1 MNATRMQGSYV
12 RDPNKKI
19 KVEFERAP
27 LKVRL
32 KEKYLS
38 LFFAKKVVWY
48 LFRLVLLIGISYV
61 ILFPFISKIAGS
73 FMEFQDFVDVS
84 VRLIPKH
91 FTLDTYLVIYEELSY
106 LTAFFN
112 TFVISIGS
120 AIIQTF
126 ICCVIGYGFAKFKF
140 KGSKWIFLLVMLT
153 MIIPHPTL
161 QLSMLK
167 SFQSFDINLLTP
179 ISTVISFFANLFGTL
194 FNAPW
199 ADMNAT
205 TEFGLIQL
213 IGIITGNPDL
223 ASGINMTNTY
233 FPFIVLSLF
242 GLGFKNGLYIFLL
255 RQFFRGVPDELEE
268 SAYIDGTGVFRTFIK
283 IILPLSIPMMITV
296 FLFAF
301 SWQWTDTFYTN
312 LFISPNSGVPLLVHM
327 IEETPPTLLKQINA
341 IQEGAASTYMFS
353 AVRGTIGIMIIMPLV
368 IVYVF
373 CQKFLVQGIERSGL
387 TAD

>member
-48 LFRLVLLIGISYV
+48 IFRLIILIGISFV

-73 FMEFQDFVDVS
+73 FMGFEDFMDPGV
-84 VRLIPKH
+84 LIIPKN
-91 FTLDTYLVIYEELSY
+91 FTFDTYEAIFVELDY
-106 LTAFFN
+106 MTAFLN
-112 TFVISIGS
+112 TFIISVGC
-120 AIIQTF
+120 AVIQTLV
-126 ICCVIGYGFAKFKF
+126 CCVIGYGFAKFKF

-161 QLSMLK
+161 KLSMLK
-167 SFQSFDINLLTP
+167 NFQEFDLSSP
-179 ISTVISFFANLFGTL
+179 IGTIFDL
-194 FNAPW
+194 PGIFHFLGQNA
-199 ADMNAT
+199 
-205 TEFGLIQL
+205 
-213 IGIITGNPDL
+213 GIEEL

-233 FPFIVLSLF
+233 FPFIILSIF

-268 SAYIDGTGVFRTFIK
+268 SAYIDGTGVFKTFVK

-301 SWQWTDTFYTN
+301 SWQWTDSFYTN

-327 IEETPPTLLKQINA
+327 FDDVPNTLRKAIEALDA
-341 IQEGAASTYMFS
+341 GAASNYMYS
-353 AVRGTIGIMIIMPLV
+353 AVQGTIGIMIIMPLV

>member
-1 MNATRMQGSYV
+1 MNATKAQGSFI

-38 LFFAKKVVWY
+38 LFFAKKLIWY

-61 ILFPFISKIAGS
+61 VLFPFITKIAGS
-73 FMEFQDFVDVS
+73 FMEFRDFADVT
-84 VRLIPKH
+84 VRIIPRH
-91 FTLDTYLVIYEELSY
+91 FTMNTYIAIFNELDYVTAFLNTLVISVGC
-106 LTAFFN
+106 A
-112 TFVISIGS
+112 V
-120 AIIQTF
+120 IQTLV
-126 ICCVIGYGFAKFKF
+126 CCVIGYGFAKFKF

-161 QLSMLK
+161 QLAMAK
-167 SFQSFDINLLTP
+167 FFQDF
-179 ISTVISFFANLFGTL
+179 
-194 FNAPW
+194 
-199 ADMNAT
+199 
-205 TEFGLIQL
+205 
-213 IGIITGNPDL
+213 DL
-223 ASGINMTNTY
+223 AGPINTILGGPGLFQALDQLGGNAEAAGLNMMNTY
-233 FPFIVLSLF
+233 FPFIILSIF
-242 GLGFKNGLYIFLL
+242 GIGFKNGLYIFLL

-268 SAYIDGTGVFRTFIK
+268 SAYIDGSGVFKTFVK

-301 SWQWTDTFYTN
+301 SWQWTDSFYTN
-312 LFISPNSGVPLLVHM
+312 LFISPNSGVPLLVHL
-327 IEETPPTLLKQINA
+327 IEKTPASLIREANSFTAVSSLIYSA
-341 IQEGAASTYMFS
+341 I
-353 AVRGTIGIMIIMPLV
+353 RGTTGIMLILPLV